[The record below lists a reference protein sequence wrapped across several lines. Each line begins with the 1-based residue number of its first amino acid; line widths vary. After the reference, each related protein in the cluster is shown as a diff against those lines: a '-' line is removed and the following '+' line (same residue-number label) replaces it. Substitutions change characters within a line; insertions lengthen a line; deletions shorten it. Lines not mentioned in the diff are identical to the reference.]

1 MQTDYHTRWNH
12 MTHSLKEWRK
22 LHKDYAPQ
30 IVIWQK
36 RFDKL
41 RIDCEKQLCE
51 YRNTRRPSHLE
62 KAEKIMNQAEQEFKV
77 LSRLE
82 FIASLS
88 K

>member
-1 MQTDYHTRWNH
+1 MQNDYHTRWDYI
-12 MTHSLKEWRK
+12 TCSLRAWRK

-51 YRNTRRPSHLE
+51 HRNTRKTSHLK
-62 KAEKIMNQAEQEFKV
+62 KAEKIINQAEQEFKI

-82 FIASLS
+82 FLASLS